1 MEENWQKCST
11 KNFVKIIG
19 ITRIYVPLL
28 EQIMYNTFWIRFYI
42 AEKGE
47 YKCCTNICLEISGT
61 GSRR

>member
-1 MEENWQKCST
+1 MQPQKYC
-11 KNFVKIIG
+11 KIIE
-19 ITRIYVPLL
+19 ITRIYVPFL
-28 EQIMYNTFWIRFYI
+28 EQIMYNTFWIRFCI